1 MYKNCLIYSQIIN
14 ATMDSQTI
22 TINECRNDGS
32 FINLYYNE
40 SIGEWCA
47 YGFSAYGL
55 MLFCKSNDYNTLQSF
70 SKEMQMPCL
79 IIAKKVLM
87 QLLQK
92 TTDITKQTDSY
103 VGIRMPEKITMD
115 TYRGRVKT
123 LKDKIP
129 EVYNL

>member
-1 MYKNCLIYSQIIN
+1 
-14 ATMDSQTI
+14 MDSQTI
-22 TINECRNDGS
+22 TINEYRNDGS

-92 TTDITKQTDSY
+92 TTYITGTDDSY
-103 VGIRMPEKITMD
+103 IRIKMPEKITMD
-115 TYRGRVKT
+115 AYRGWIKT
-123 LKDKIP
+123 LKGKIP
-129 EVYNL
+129 EVYKI

>member
-1 MYKNCLIYSQIIN
+1 
-14 ATMDSQTI
+14 MDTQAI
-22 TINECRNDGS
+22 TIDEYNNDGS

-55 MLFCKSNDYNTLQSF
+55 LLFCKSNGYNVLQSF
-70 SKEMQMPCL
+70 SKGMQMSCL
-79 IIAKKVLM
+79 IITKEVLM

-92 TTDITKQTDSY
+92 TADITEQTDSH
-103 VGIRMPEKITMD
+103 VRIRMPEKITMD
-115 TYRGRVKT
+115 AYRGWVKT
-123 LKDKIP
+123 LKGKIP